1 MFINHL
7 VLATYQVKRDSVV
20 RSHNGPQFRA
30 LEIKGFPK
38 PESIGLSEKEWFS
51 SVGHKLLKT
60 LCLLY
65 QKVS

>member
-38 PESIGLSEKEWFS
+38 PESIGLSEKE
-51 SVGHKLLKT
+51 
-60 LCLLY
+60 
-65 QKVS
+65 